1 MLPSR
6 HSSLRS
12 IGQALLLALVF
23 SVASDVSGQYRS
35 KEYPTFDSW
44 KAACE
49 KLPSNRALLG
59 QAPPAKLQTALPKF
73 DPVAEALLAVFN
85 LFTTGTMNKAEN
97 WVGGKPK
104 DTEFFNAQR
113 AYFLR
118 PPIPFQPFA
127 QKLSVPNGSE
137 VIFHG
142 DFHGDIHSFV
152 AMLDSL
158 NQSGKMDGFRLA
170 KPNTYMV
177 FLGDYTDRGN
187 YGIEVLYTMLR
198 LKLADIKLG
207 PE

>member
-1 MLPSR
+1 MLPR
-6 HSSLRS
+6 RRPPLRL

-23 SVASDVSGQYRS
+23 AVASDVSAQYSS

-59 QAPPAKLQTALPKF
+59 QAPSAKLPTALPKF
-73 DPVAEALLAVFN
+73 DPVAEALLAAFKLFN
-85 LFTTGTMNKAEN
+85 SGTMNKAEN

-127 QKLSVPNGSE
+127 QKLSVPSGSE

-152 AMLDSL
+152 TMLDSL
-158 NQSGKMDGFRLA
+158 NHASRLGSG
-170 KPNTYMV
+170 
-177 FLGDYTDRGN
+177 
-187 YGIEVLYTMLR
+187 
-198 LKLADIKLG
+198 
-207 PE
+207 